1 MTQSLL
7 GATINGY
14 HFLDEIGQGGMATV
28 YRAHQLS
35 MHRDVA
41 IKMLPQDLLY
51 QGNSLE
57 RFQQE
62 ASIVARLEH
71 RAIVPVHEYGEHEG
85 MPYLVMRY
93 MDGGSVDDLLID
105 GPIPPEN
112 ALAILEQIAPA
123 LDYAHREGVLHRDL
137 KPSNI
142 LLDANGD
149 AYITDFGIARILGG
163 ATKQLTTSG
172 VVGTPA
178 YMSPEQAQ
186 GKDLDWR
193 SDLYALGVVVF
204 EMLTGRRPFEADT
217 PYNVAVKHVTELPPS
232 PCKINPLL
240 PVTVE
245 RVLLKALEKP
255 CERRYTSACEMV
267 AALKQAL
274 EDAKADASAT
284 EPSLQH
290 ALREALAQRQQAPPA
305 PVSPPANLQ
314 LMPVYQPSRVIAP
327 PAAPS
332 GVRRRKRATQFSDRV
347 TWVTLLLLL
356 MGGIVAAGL
365 MMGYYYWMG
374 SGDSSVEGPS
384 TPDLAATAIF
394 KLTATRAAIDATLEA
409 PSAGEN
415 FRFVPEISLEL
426 TPLPTNTPRAG
437 PVEVPSSNALNN
449 ARAPLP

>member
-14 HFLDEIGQGGMATV
+14 QFLDEIGQGGMATV

-51 QGNSLE
+51 QGNSRE

-62 ASIVARLEH
+62 ANIVARLEH
-71 RAIVPVHEYGEHEG
+71 RAIVPVHEYGEHQG

-149 AYITDFGIARILGG
+149 AYITGFGRARILGS
-163 ATKQLTTSG
+163 ATKQRPPSG
-172 VVGTPA
+172 IVARPA

-186 GKDLDWR
+186 GKELDWR
-193 SDLYALGVVVF
+193 SDLYALGVVIF

-232 PCKINPLL
+232 PCAINPLL

-245 RVLLKALEKP
+245 RVVLKALEKA
-255 CERRYTSACEMV
+255 CDRRYTSACEMA
-267 AALKQAL
+267 AALRQAL
-274 EDAKADASAT
+274 EHGQADASAT

-290 ALREALAQRQQAPPA
+290 ALREQAPAA

-314 LMPVYQPSRVIAP
+314 LMPVYQPSRAIAP

-332 GVRRRKRATQFSDRV
+332 AIRRRKRAGRSSDRV
-347 TWVTLLLLL
+347 TWLTLLLLL
-356 MGGIVAAGL
+356 MGGLVAAGL
-365 MMGYYYWMG
+365 MVGYYYLMG
-374 SGDSSVEGPS
+374 SDNSSAGALS
-384 TPDLAATAIF
+384 TPDLAATAVF
-394 KLTATRAAIDATLEA
+394 KLTATRAAIDAALDA
-409 PSAGEN
+409 PDSRET
-415 FRFVPEISLEL
+415 FRFVPEISLQP
-426 TPLPTNTPRAG
+426 TPLSTNTPRAG
-437 PVEVPSSNALNN
+437 PVELPSIDAFHN